1 MLECN
6 TSTTQPPSGAD
17 KFRARFDE
25 ERKRIMSIYD
35 QRVAKLAMK
44 IILFGYKGSGKTSFL
59 MTGRKPILIHSF
71 DPGGTLH
78 MWKKHSAMIEAGDL
92 LIDSRFEEENLMQPK
107 SWELWVRE
115 YERLEASKFFDGIGT
130 YAIDTLTLMGDNVL
144 NWCKDKDPKYDNDKV
159 PDRRHYHRQVF
170 YIAEMMKRLTSLPC
184 DVVLTGHA
192 REREDA
198 EGNVRAVELA
208 FTKSGT
214 VKIPAIYEE
223 MYVARTIKQPVSPEY
238 PNGVK
243 YVIQTQ
249 PDGLRDACTRWG
261 DGKFKQLEEPN
272 LKMLRGKAGL
282 SMEDVR

>member
-1 MLECN
+1 
-6 TSTTQPPSGAD
+6 
-17 KFRARFDE
+17 
-25 ERKRIMSIYD
+25 
-35 QRVAKLAMK
+35 
-44 IILFGYKGSGKTSFL
+44 
-59 MTGRKPILIHSF
+59 
-71 DPGGTLH
+71 
-78 MWKKHSAMIEAGDL
+78 
-92 LIDSRFEEENLMQPK
+92 
-107 SWELWVRE
+107 
-115 YERLEASKFFDGIGT
+115 
-130 YAIDTLTLMGDNVL
+130 
-144 NWCKDKDPKYDNDKV
+144 
-159 PDRRHYHRQVF
+159 
-170 YIAEMMKRLTSLPC
+170 PC